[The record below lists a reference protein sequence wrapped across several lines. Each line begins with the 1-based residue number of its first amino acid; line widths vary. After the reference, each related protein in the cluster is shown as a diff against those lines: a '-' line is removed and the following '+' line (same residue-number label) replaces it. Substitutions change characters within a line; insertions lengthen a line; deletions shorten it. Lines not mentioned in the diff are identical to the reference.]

1 MQGIFTKGMH
11 EWFDRNQFR
20 VGIPTKDIDQK
31 EWSLGDFRTKFKDFE
46 KLTVAIGGVTGVLK
60 LAERFRRF
68 GPHVGKLGGA
78 VGTVGG
84 VLAVSDFLIDTGA
97 TADDLYNALKPYAS
111 RADLVGLKISNAAV
125 PSTLKD
131 HPRNKTFWNTV
142 LIPVIYADDLAPD
155 SITQRFDKFS
165 EAAPALKRLGLR
177 AKLIG
182 NRASIYPLL
191 VYFDSQRF
199 EEHKETLWPQIS
211 KEAGAESTQSRTSKI
226 KASWT
231 PGLRAKLS
239 VGMVNVSDKWVLSEI
254 FDEDDL
260 YHVLEWGQSESSSFN
275 QSTNR

>member
-1 MQGIFTKGMH
+1 MQGIFTKGMQ
-11 EWFDRNQFR
+11 EWFERNQFQI
-20 VGIPTKDIDQK
+20 GIPTEDTDQK
-31 EWSLGDFRTKFKDFE
+31 KESFGNFTTKFKDFE
-46 KLTVAIGGVTGVLK
+46 KLAKAVGIATGALRLAKRFPK
-60 LAERFRRF
+60 L
-68 GPHVGKLGGA
+68 GPLGGA
-78 VGTVGG
+78 IGVVGG
-84 VLAVSDFLIDTGA
+84 VLTLSDFLVDTGA

-111 RADLVGLKISNAAV
+111 RANLIGLKISDATM

-155 SITQRFDKFS
+155 SITQRFDKFL

-199 EEHKETLWPQIS
+199 EEDKASLWPQIS
-211 KEAGAESTQSRTSKI
+211 KEAGAEIMKSRIPRI
-226 KASWT
+226 KAVRK
-231 PGLRAKLS
+231 PVLKAKLS
-239 VGMVNVSDKWVLSEI
+239 VGMVNVSDNQVLSEI

-260 YHVLEWGQSESSSFN
+260 YHVMEWGQSKDISSN
-275 QSTNR
+275 

>member
-1 MQGIFTKGMH
+1 MQGIFTKGMQ
-11 EWFDRNQFR
+11 EWFERNQFQ
-20 VGIPTKDIDQK
+20 VGIPAKGIDQP
-31 EWSLGDFRTKFKDFE
+31 EWSLGDFNTKFKDFE
-46 KLTVAIGGVTGVLK
+46 KLAVAIGGVTGVFK
-60 LAERFRRF
+60 LAERFRKL

-78 VGTVGG
+78 IGTVGG

-97 TADDLYNALKPYAS
+97 TVDDLYNALKPYAS

-125 PSTLKD
+125 PSTLRD

-191 VYFDSQRF
+191 VYFDTQRF
-199 EEHKETLWPQIS
+199 EEDKETLWPQIF
-211 KEAGAESTQSRTSKI
+211 KEAGAGSAEPRTPRTR
-226 KASWT
+226 ASWK
-231 PGLRAKLS
+231 PELKAKLS
-239 VGMVNVSDKWVLSEI
+239 VGMVNVSDNQVFSEI

-260 YHVLEWGQSESSSFN
+260 YHVMEWGQSEESSSK
-275 QSTNR
+275 